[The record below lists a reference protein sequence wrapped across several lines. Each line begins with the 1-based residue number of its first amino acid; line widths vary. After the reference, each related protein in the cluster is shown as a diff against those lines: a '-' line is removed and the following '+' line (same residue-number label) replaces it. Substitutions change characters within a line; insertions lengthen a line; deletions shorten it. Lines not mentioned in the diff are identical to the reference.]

1 MAELADKA
9 RSLRPRFIVVHDLA
23 LLPFALAVRGPLGGG
38 SRVLFDAR
46 EYYTR
51 HFEDDWFWRFMFQR
65 YNEHLAHRYL
75 AEADVVVTVC
85 PGLAAE
91 YEREFGIRCGVLP
104 GYPEPHALIPS
115 PVANDRVRMVHHGF
129 ASRSRHIE
137 NMIELVRLLPN
148 RFTLDLLLVGPD
160 HSYVRKLQALGSP
173 ISDRIRYLPPQ
184 PFSNLVQFTNQYDVG
199 LFLCEPSNFNLRHC
213 LPNKFF
219 EFIHAR
225 LAVAIGPSVEMA
237 PYVRRFGCGVVSDD
251 FEPASLARVL
261 AETSASRFSE
271 MKKASHRAALEL
283 NSNLV
288 RTQVLDCALNGAGVE
303 VFRV

>member
-1 MAELADKA
+1 MIDWLAPHFSVTVLCGAGGHTRTHSCLTLPQPTGSHFARKIRGAIQLKLRHYHRRIWPKGMAELADKA

-148 RFTLDLLLVGPD
+148 RFTLDL
-160 HSYVRKLQALGSP
+160 
-173 ISDRIRYLPPQ
+173 
-184 PFSNLVQFTNQYDVG
+184 
-199 LFLCEPSNFNLRHC
+199 
-213 LPNKFF
+213 
-219 EFIHAR
+219 
-225 LAVAIGPSVEMA
+225 
-237 PYVRRFGCGVVSDD
+237 
-251 FEPASLARVL
+251 
-261 AETSASRFSE
+261 
-271 MKKASHRAALEL
+271 
-283 NSNLV
+283 
-288 RTQVLDCALNGAGVE
+288 
-303 VFRV
+303 